1 MNSANQSQ
9 FHAFLQLQNYS
20 TGTIAA
26 YLGAIENHFDLPETD
41 DPSIL
46 LSYIDSTICQKRGV
60 LTESGFKTLR
70 ASLSAF
76 FLMRV
81 GIHIRTYRKLS
92 TPEEQ
97 YSEVLRGYKS
107 YCSDFLVLS
116 DAVVAASVREARL
129 FLHFAAPEIKTNAWS
144 AITANTVIGFL
155 ETKRANLS
163 PGSLGVTVTAIR
175 RFFRFLQHSDHEVH
189 ASVFMLPLSVP
200 NWSKGSKLPITLTDE
215 DRVLLNAHMFP
226 DTPNGLRDRAVLH
239 CFTELGL
246 RCSEVAKLQLSDIR
260 WQQGTILIRK
270 TKTRAERELPMSQ
283 MLGQILEEYL
293 IRSRP
298 KELGD
303 SLFYHASCKRT
314 QPASVDCI
322 RGIIRRLFSRAGIVG
337 RHKGT
342 HALRRSVASDL
353 YSAGNSLKTVAD
365 LLGHNSLS
373 ATKAYVRI
381 DVESLRTIASAW
393 PERGIPGV

>member
-1 MNSANQSQ
+1 MNSETLAQ

-20 TGTIAA
+20 PHTIAL
-26 YLGAIENHFDLPETD
+26 YLGAIENLRDLPEAD

-46 LSYIDSTICQKRGV
+46 LSYIDSAIRQKRGV
-60 LTESGFKTLR
+60 LSESGIRTFR

-81 GIHIRTYRKLS
+81 GIRIGIYRKKS
-92 TPEEQ
+92 TPEDQ
-97 YSEVLRGYKS
+97 YSDILRSYKN
-107 YCSDFLVLS
+107 YCYDFLVLS
-116 DAVVAASVREARL
+116 NAVVAASVREVRL
-129 FLHFAAPEIKTNAWS
+129 FLHFAAPEIEDNDWS
-144 AITANTVIGFL
+144 AVTANTVIDFL
-155 ETKRANLS
+155 EAKRSNLS
-163 PGSLGVTVTAIR
+163 PASLGVTVTAIR
-175 RFFRFLQHSDHEVH
+175 RFFRFLQHSDYEVH
-189 ASVFMLPLSVP
+189 TSVFMLPLSVP

-215 DRVLLNAHMFP
+215 DRVLLSKYVFP
-226 DTPNGLRDRAVLH
+226 ETPNGLRDRAVLH

-303 SLFYHASCKRT
+303 SLFYHARRKRL

-322 RGIIRRLFSRAGIVG
+322 RGIIRRIFSQAGIVG
-337 RHKGT
+337 WHKGT

-393 PERGIPGV
+393 PERGIPDV